1 MRFVRMKVKII
12 SFEESFVYQMSKGSL
27 PTICSCSSFGQ
38 ISVNFEQ
45 FNDIYFLAPIFQRIL
60 NSTNFESELNQQLAR
75 NLVSMIDNFECD
87 DIETVLKHQ
96 WISS

>member
-1 MRFVRMKVKII
+1 MI
-12 SFEESFVYQMSKGSL
+12 SIFYLSL
-27 PTICSCSSFGQ
+27 FTFI
-38 ISVNFEQ
+38 
-45 FNDIYFLAPIFQRIL
+45 APIFQKML
-60 NSTNFESELNQQLAR
+60 KSTNFSSELNEQLAR